1 MITSS
6 DNLQID
12 VKATKQRHFICNMAA
27 DGGVCAFVSAGSTRL
42 TGDTDHHTD
51 DLLIRNSRDL
61 LLLFLSFLLRAIVL
75 SFMRMK

>member
-27 DGGVCAFVSAGSTRL
+27 DDGVCAFVSAGSTRL
-42 TGDTDHHTD
+42 TDDIVNHTE
-51 DLLIRNSRDL
+51 DLHIRNSRNL
-61 LLLFLSFLLRAIVL
+61 LLLFLAFSFVL
-75 SFMRMK
+75 TY